1 MNYLMNKLFVIYIVA
16 FLSILNVSCGVSNSR
31 VKPAQV
37 VEVKHSSSKAKKDRN
52 IKGSS
57 AVVSLMQKAQ
67 NQSSVGNNSAAAAT
81 IERALRIEP
90 KNPALWYNLALVKY
104 TAGDCVS
111 AINLAKKSNSF
122 LKNKHE
128 LSHKN
133 KQLIS
138 ECRK

>member
-1 MNYLMNKLFVIYIVA
+1 MNKFVAIFLLS
-16 FLSILNVSCGVSNSR
+16 FLSILNVSCGISNSR

-37 VEVKHSSSKAKKDRN
+37 VEAKQSSSEAKKGSN
-52 IKGSS
+52 ITGSS

-67 NQSSVGNNSAAAAT
+67 EQSGEGNNSAAAAT

-104 TAGDCVS
+104 TAGDCIS
-111 AINLAKKSNSF
+111 AINLAKKANSF
-122 LKNKHE
+122 LMSKHE
-128 LSHKN
+128 LSHKS

-138 ECRK
+138 ECTK

>member
-1 MNYLMNKLFVIYIVA
+1 MNKVFVIFIVTC
-16 FLSILNVSCGVSNSR
+16 LSILSVGCGSSNSR

-37 VEVKHSSSKAKKDRN
+37 VEVKHSSSEVKKGRN
-52 IKGSS
+52 ITGSS

-67 NQSSVGNNSAAAAT
+67 KQSNIGNNSAAAAT

-104 TAGDCVS
+104 TSGDCVS
-111 AINLAKKSNSF
+111 AINFAKKSSGF
-122 LKNKHE
+122 LMDKHE
-128 LSHKN
+128 LAYKN

-138 ECRK
+138 ECKK